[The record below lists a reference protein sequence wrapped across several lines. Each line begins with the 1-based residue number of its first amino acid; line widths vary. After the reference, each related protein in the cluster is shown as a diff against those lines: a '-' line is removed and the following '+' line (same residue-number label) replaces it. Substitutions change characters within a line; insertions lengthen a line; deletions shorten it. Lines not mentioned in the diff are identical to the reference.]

1 MLTFYCLLHLLHVL
15 KSCVDSF
22 LRNFTDQRIKC
33 CENLPLI
40 CCFTSPKHHLVC
52 AGLLHCKR
60 TLLVCWSASSSRRSP
75 TLWWWR
81 SSTGSMLC
89 GTTLTVWAPAWT
101 CWGGPP
107 TPSTSWPGTRTTV
120 QCSSNTRRDFSTL
133 WWVRSW
139 TRGWPASSVKFSSKL
154 RATREHCS
162 AVSPSRWS
170 LCHHLTRETIQ
181 ILRTLPSV
189 IIILK
194 WQCVMIMDSSSTRA
208 GHYIPVIFLW
218 QVVTSRDTSAV
229 VSVRLLI
236 IVIICISLDHVTV
249 WWQLYGS
256 SWHVTTVTT
265 VTRDTVTS
273 DILHNKRQT
282 KQKTKHSSNS
292 VRWVKSSS
300 AASFY
305 VHYFNHGLNKC
316 TYNRKCILF
325 VIGTFWANIID
336 SKRFLLLWLAIME
349 GKQAIVC

>member
-1 MLTFYCLLHLLHVL
+1 
-15 KSCVDSF
+15 
-22 LRNFTDQRIKC
+22 
-33 CENLPLI
+33 
-40 CCFTSPKHHLVC
+40 
-52 AGLLHCKR
+52 
-60 TLLVCWSASSSRRSP
+60 
-75 TLWWWR
+75 
-81 SSTGSMLC
+81 
-89 GTTLTVWAPAWT
+89 
-101 CWGGPP
+101 
-107 TPSTSWPGTRTTV
+107 
-120 QCSSNTRRDFSTL
+120 
-133 WWVRSW
+133 
-139 TRGWPASSVKFSSKL
+139 
-154 RATREHCS
+154 
-162 AVSPSRWS
+162 
-170 LCHHLTRETIQ
+170 
-181 ILRTLPSV
+181 
-189 IIILK
+189 
-194 WQCVMIMDSSSTRA
+194 MIMDRSSTRA

-336 SKRFLLLWLAIME
+336 SKRFLLLWLAFME
-349 GKQAIVC
+349 GKQAIVCQTVFRGKLK